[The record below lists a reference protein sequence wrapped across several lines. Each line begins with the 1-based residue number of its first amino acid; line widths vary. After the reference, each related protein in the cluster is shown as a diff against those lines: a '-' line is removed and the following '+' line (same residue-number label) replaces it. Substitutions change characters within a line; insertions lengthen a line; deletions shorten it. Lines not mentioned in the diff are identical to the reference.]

1 MIDIVTLLCIHVL
14 LCVLNIYHV
23 DYLNKFVRYYNLPL
37 IDKEIRVSDLL
48 KISQLGTE
56 DLELNTIDMVFIN
69 PVLFLPQTVLI
80 FRHLL
85 LSTC

>member
-14 LCVLNIYHV
+14 LCVLNIYHM
-23 DYLNKFVRYYNLPL
+23 DYLTKFVRYYNLPL

-56 DLELNTIDMVFIN
+56 DLEFKIDMVFIS
-69 PVLFLPQTVLI
+69 PVRFYHRQY
-80 FRHLL
+80 
-85 LSTC
+85 

>member
-1 MIDIVTLLCIHVL
+1 MLNVLTVLCIHAL
-14 LCVLNIYHV
+14 LCVLKIYHM
-23 DYLNKFVRYYNLPL
+23 DYLTKFVRYCNLPL

-56 DLELNTIDMVFIN
+56 DLELKIDMVFTTPIL
-69 PVLFLPQTVLI
+69 VLPQTVSI

>member
-85 LSTC
+85 LSTY

>member
-1 MIDIVTLLCIHVL
+1 M
-14 LCVLNIYHV
+14 
-23 DYLNKFVRYYNLPL
+23 DYLTKFVRYCNLPL

-56 DLELNTIDMVFIN
+56 DLELKIDMVFTTPIL
-69 PVLFLPQTVLI
+69 VLPQTVSI